1 MRIWILT
8 LAFIL
13 GGCAYASVSPEG
25 NIKTAALG
33 QASAEHCPDAVEG
46 EPAPDC
52 TKANGGPISDGFTSL
67 LKDMITLPF
76 RVIGG
81 AAAAV
86 TPAP

>member
-13 GGCAYASVSPEG
+13 GGCAYASVSTDG

-52 TKANGGPISDGFTSL
+52 TKANGGPLSDGFTSL
-67 LKDMITLPF
+67 LKDLITLPF
-76 RVIGG
+76 KLIGG
-81 AAAAV
+81 AVSAASQ
-86 TPAP
+86 

>member
-13 GGCAYASVSPEG
+13 GGCAYASGSPEG

-33 QASAEHCPDAVEG
+33 QASAEHCPAAVEG

-52 TKANGGPISDGFTSL
+52 TKADGGPLSDGFTSL
-67 LKDMITLPF
+67 LKDLITLPF
-76 RVIGG
+76 KMIGG
-81 AAAAV
+81 AVSAASQ
-86 TPAP
+86 